1 MNNDFDDIRVKF
13 EKLCSE
19 RNMNVPIFSEEDIR
33 RLPNIFQL
41 IEILKKRESQILI
54 RDKEWENYAFYKI
67 CPMAD

>member
-41 IEILKKRESQILI
+41 IEFLKQEENKILT
-54 RDKEWENYAFYKI
+54 RDKGWENYSFTKYVQRWT
-67 CPMAD
+67 